1 MTDEKKIRLL
11 LIAFAAMSAA
21 NMALVIQN
29 ANRSAQQPSPEQI
42 EQIAQKVVR
51 DILKDKKLDCK

>member
-1 MTDEKKIRLL
+1 MTDAKKIRLL